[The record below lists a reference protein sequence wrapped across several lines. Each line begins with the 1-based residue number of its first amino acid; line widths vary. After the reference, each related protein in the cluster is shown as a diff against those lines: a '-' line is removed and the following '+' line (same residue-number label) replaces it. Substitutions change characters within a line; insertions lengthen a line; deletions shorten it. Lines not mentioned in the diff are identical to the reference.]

1 MILNFEDRINNT
13 INTESTEGFI
23 WELGK
28 FYPEHKNL
36 TDSVT
41 YSVDSNGIILKF
53 LYKRPTALEIAEF
66 HDSIPQF
73 ALVEA
78 KGIQFFM
85 SKFGRLHWSS
95 SANNFSLNMTEK
107 LESVS
112 NVLTCM
118 MFDTSTGKLVAIR
131 TLGLHQKFV
140 DRVVDGINK
149 QLDTPLSYDEFAK
162 RVKDVYLQYPTD
174 SKLLK
179 NEHCRYNLGTG
190 KVH

>member
-1 MILNFEDRINNT
+1 MILNFEDSINKT
-13 INTESTEGFI
+13 KNTESAEGFL

-28 FYPEHKNL
+28 FYPKYKNL
-36 TDSVT
+36 ADNVA
-41 YSVDSNGIILKF
+41 YDVDSNGITLKF
-53 LYKRPTALEIAEF
+53 LFKRPSVLEIAEF
-66 HDSIPQF
+66 RDGTPQF

-85 SKFGRLHWSS
+85 SKFGRLYWSS

-107 LESVS
+107 LKSVP
-112 NVLTCM
+112 NVMTCM
-118 MFDTSTGKLVAIR
+118 MFDTSTGKLVGIR